1 MVTSPDRDDR
11 ASGSKPKVQQQEQKQ
26 PIRKIGMRERL
37 KHFTFAWF
45 LSTMSTG
52 GLALAIA
59 ETPHQFSGTILQ
71 PFFPPSYTSLTRT
84 PGLYHIGLTI
94 FFVNIFLFLLLCTC
108 TTLRII
114 YHRAHFLA
122 SFVHP
127 QESFFLG
134 SFWLSLSVILA
145 GIQTYGITHGPA
157 YPWLVDLVYVL
168 YWIYAACSLANSVFQ
183 YWVLIQWS
191 EVRPVPSLPSIFL
204 AGYSAMLTGT
214 VASMVAGTQPDER
227 AVSVIVSGVAYQGSG
242 WCISFITIVGFVR
255 NVLDNGF
262 PPPQLRPA
270 LFIPVGSGAYTI
282 VALIGLANAIPES
295 ADYFARHP
303 AAPEI
308 LRVLALFTGVF
319 LYVFSFWLFAI
330 AFLGNVG
337 VVGRMPFS
345 LTWWAFIFPNVGFT
359 LSTSVLGKELESE
372 GILWVASV
380 MTILLVL
387 IWLVT
392 VVGCVRAVW
401 KRQIVWPGRDE
412 DRNR

>member
-1 MVTSPDRDDR
+1 
-11 ASGSKPKVQQQEQKQ
+11 
-26 PIRKIGMRERL
+26 
-37 KHFTFAWF
+37 
-45 LSTMSTG
+45 
-52 GLALAIA
+52 
-59 ETPHQFSGTILQ
+59 
-71 PFFPPSYTSLTRT
+71 
-84 PGLYHIGLTI
+84 
-94 FFVNIFLFLLLCTC
+94 
-108 TTLRII
+108 
-114 YHRAHFLA
+114 
-122 SFVHP
+122 
-127 QESFFLG
+127 
-134 SFWLSLSVILA
+134 
-145 GIQTYGITHGPA
+145 
-157 YPWLVDLVYVL
+157 
-168 YWIYAACSLANSVFQ
+168 
-183 YWVLIQWS
+183 
-191 EVRPVPSLPSIFL
+191 VPSLPSIFL

-227 AVSVIVSGVAYQGSG
+227 AVQVIVLGVAYQGFG
-242 WCISFITIVGFVR
+242 WCISFIAIVGFVR

-295 ADYFARHP
+295 AGYFARHP

-380 MTILLVL
+380 MTIMLVM

-401 KRQIVWPGRDE
+401 KRQILWPGRDE
-412 DRNR
+412 GRNR